1 MKRPVKNQSATPADL
16 TVSQETLLLLAWK
29 ETLADLTPGLAHDFN
44 NALTGILALSEAH
57 LAQMDAAHP
66 FHESLLQ
73 IRARAHEASQAI
85 HRVSR
90 LYGQKTGSR
99 SYEDASSVAAEM
111 LEVLRNIIPRRIEVR
126 AKFCAEPLPV
136 YVDAV
141 DFRRVVLNLSMRAVH
156 RLQDQG
162 VVHFETSR
170 HQSLPALSRFEGE
183 LPRLPAVCL
192 SIAHSG
198 NGSRPEEADSL
209 SDSSLGASDAL
220 ALGLYYA
227 NAFVEK
233 NRGAL
238 SLESKRRLGSTVSI
252 WLAQADFTE

>member
-1 MKRPVKNQSATPADL
+1 M
-16 TVSQETLLLLAWK
+16 
-29 ETLADLTPGLAHDFN
+29 
-44 NALTGILALSEAH
+44 
-57 LAQMDAAHP
+57 
-66 FHESLLQ
+66 
-73 IRARAHEASQAI
+73 
-85 HRVSR
+85 
-90 LYGQKTGSR
+90 
-99 SYEDASSVAAEM
+99 
-111 LEVLRNIIPRRIEVR
+111 
-126 AKFCAEPLPV
+126 
-136 YVDAV
+136 
-141 DFRRVVLNLSMRAVH
+141 
-156 RLQDQG
+156 
-162 VVHFETSR
+162 
-170 HQSLPALSRFEGE
+170 
-183 LPRLPAVCL
+183 PAVCL